1 MDLQAHMLV
10 PRHSVASEAEV
21 AKMLE
26 QYGITVEKLPNI
38 FLDDPALAGIE
49 TRPGDV
55 IKIERNSP
63 VTKKIE
69 FYYRKVIE

>member
-1 MDLQAHMLV
+1 MLV

-21 AKMLE
+21 KQVSG
-26 QYGITVEKLPNI
+26 QYSITVDNLPVI
-38 FLDDPALAGIE
+38 FLDDPALKGVQ

-63 VTKKIE
+63 VT
-69 FYYRKVIE
+69 RKVELYFRRVVE